1 MQSSIHAVNQH
12 DCPRWTK
19 DYQRLTEQDHLTPC
33 MGAFGHCNR
42 QENDPPLRDH
52 FHLNCMEIHV
62 MLKGTQVFYVNGKR
76 YKLSGDQIF
85 LTLPNV
91 PHSSCNEPQL
101 RAEFY
106 YFQLNLIDYRKILGL
121 DSQHTRALISR
132 LNAIQGHVFRGGSV
146 INTLMASAFHNLAT
160 RDPNLRCCAQA
171 QIVSFLHMLCDIV
184 SRSET
189 PVLTP
194 FATEVCS
201 HIARHLTEE
210 ISLEGLANDFGYSLS
225 RFKAKFRAEVGL
237 TPMHYINREKI
248 ELAKDYLTQGI
259 TVTDTAMQLGFNSSN
274 YFSTV
279 FRRFTSHSPSEYQQK
294 HQHERINA
302 SE

>member
-1 MQSSIHAVNQH
+1 MENTRRAVNQW

-19 DYQRLTEQDHLTPC
+19 DYQRLTERDHRIAC

-42 QENDPPLRDH
+42 QENDPPLREH

-62 MLKGTQVFYVNGKR
+62 MLKGIQVFFVDGEH

-91 PHSSCNEPQL
+91 AHSSGDIPQL

-106 YFQLNLIDYRKILGL
+106 YFQLNLIDHKKILGL
-121 DSQHTRALISR
+121 DTQHTRSLVNR
-132 LNAIQGHVFRGGSV
+132 LNAIEGHVFRSSSF
-146 INTLMASAFHNLAT
+146 INLLMAGAFHNLAT
-160 RDPNLRCCAQA
+160 RDANLRCCAQA
-171 QIVSFLHMLCDIV
+171 QIVSFLHLLCDIA
-184 SRSET
+184 SRSEM
-189 PVLTP
+189 PVTTP

-201 HIARHLTEE
+201 NIAQRLTEE
-210 ISLEGLANDFGYSLS
+210 ISLEGLAKDFGYSLS
-225 RFKAKFRAEVGL
+225 RFKAKFRSEVGL

-248 ELAKDYLTQGI
+248 ELSKEYLARGV

-279 FRRFTSHSPSEYQQK
+279 FRRFTSQSPSQFQRAHLEEQTT
-294 HQHERINA
+294 E
-302 SE
+302 